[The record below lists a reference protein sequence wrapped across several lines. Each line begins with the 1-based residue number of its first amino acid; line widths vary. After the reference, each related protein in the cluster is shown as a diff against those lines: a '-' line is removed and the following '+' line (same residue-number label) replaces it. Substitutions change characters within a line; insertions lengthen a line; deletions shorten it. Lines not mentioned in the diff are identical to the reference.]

1 MTPAQT
7 LLTNVEPRKICL
19 LGDFAVGKTSLVSRY
34 VHNVFSDRYLTTV
47 GVKIDTR
54 VIELSQIPGKVVL
67 QRNLQPNLQPN
78 SESLTGT
85 ESSAPPK
92 RSIKLVLWDLAGAAN
107 LSAPAKAYI
116 QGSHGFLAICDG
128 TRRATLNTALALLSS
143 AREQIGTRPAVLLVN
158 KQDLYE
164 SWEVDQD
171 SLDSARSRVAN
182 VLATSAKTG
191 ANVDRAFRLLAE
203 LCA

>member
-1 MTPAQT
+1 MENKPLAPTPTPLAS
-7 LLTNVEPRKICL
+7 VEPRKICL

-54 VIELSQIPGKVVL
+54 VVEMSQILDKQSVQL
-67 QRNLQPNLQPN
+67 NR
-78 SESLTGT
+78 
-85 ESSAPPK
+85 APV
-92 RSIKLVLWDLAGAAN
+92 RSIKLVLWDLAGAAH
-107 LSAPAKAYI
+107 LSAPARAYI
-116 QGSHGFLAICDG
+116 QGAHGFLAVCDG
-128 TRRATLNTALALLSS
+128 TRRATLNTALALLNS

-203 LCA
+203 QCA

>member
-1 MTPAQT
+1 MQNPPLAPLPA
-7 LLTNVEPRKICL
+7 LLASVEPRKICL

-54 VIELSQIPGKVVL
+54 IIELSQTSGK
-67 QRNLQPNLQPN
+67 PIAP
-78 SESLTGT
+78 LTGA
-85 ESSAPPK
+85 ELSAT

-107 LSAPAKAYI
+107 LSAPARAYI
-116 QGSHGFLAICDG
+116 QGAHGFLVVCDG
-128 TRRATLNTALALLSS
+128 TRHATLNTALALLNS

>member
-1 MTPAQT
+1 MEKPPLVTIPT
-7 LLTNVEPRKICL
+7 LLASVEPRKICL

-34 VHNVFSDRYLTTV
+34 VHNVFSERYLTTV

-54 VIELSQIPGKVVL
+54 IVELSQVPTK
-67 QRNLQPNLQPN
+67 QS
-78 SESLTGT
+78 SEIQA
-85 ESSAPPK
+85 EPV

-107 LSAPAKAYI
+107 LSAPARAYI
-116 QGSHGFLAICDG
+116 QGAHGFLAVCDG
-128 TRRATLNTALALLSS
+128 TRRATLTTALALLNS

-203 LCA
+203 QCA